1 MQGFQPFSLSNVLQ
15 KTEQIK
21 TNRHR
26 NNALAEASQPNSRQN
41 QLLDAQLEGAQNTNQ
56 AFTSGQEQKGRDI
69 TNQALGA
76 IIKNPRSAQAIHQ
89 QMIKMRLMDP
99 KAIQGIDYNN
109 LESVQMSANQA
120 LQANRPFT
128 TQPTPTNRIGKYN
141 PGDFTPPSWSQFMNA
156 GGGDGVSH
164 LLKRYE
170 APGSAVVAGVPNVVN
185 RSSDNLGVLTPL
197 STIGDESA
205 SASQISKAK
214 EEGSQKSKL
223 QWAGQVASS
232 IETAKSLA
240 KERGVVFN
248 ELSQAKA
255 GMPGLVDTV
264 GELKELAVMA
274 TSTLGGR
281 AWDVIV
287 KESGFAST
295 KGATARAKF
304 IAIVNNQVLPLLKQ
318 TFGGSF
324 SIQEGQELKASM
336 GDPDASPTE
345 KMAQLQA
352 FIDQKYRTM
361 EAKQNQ
367 FDQMN
372 TNLND
377 LSDEELQGIINGE

>member
-223 QWAGQVASS
+223 QWAGQV
-232 IETAKSLA
+232 
-240 KERGVVFN
+240 
-248 ELSQAKA
+248 
-255 GMPGLVDTV
+255 DTV